1 MCLGE
6 NLLFVNKIC
15 RKTSLF
21 LPLSWNNANLE
32 VYIRFKLNY
41 FKFFMYISEITDA
54 FQYSPKCFKL
64 YKSIKNNKLHGTKY
78 SRMDQVEDSL

>member
-1 MCLGE
+1 
-6 NLLFVNKIC
+6 
-15 RKTSLF
+15 
-21 LPLSWNNANLE
+21 
-32 VYIRFKLNY
+32 
-41 FKFFMYISEITDA
+41 MYISEITDA